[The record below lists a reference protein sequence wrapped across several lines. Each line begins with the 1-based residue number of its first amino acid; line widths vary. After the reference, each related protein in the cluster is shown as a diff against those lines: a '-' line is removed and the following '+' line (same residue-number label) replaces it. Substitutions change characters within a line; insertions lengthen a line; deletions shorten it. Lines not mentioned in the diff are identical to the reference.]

1 MSPTYSEYLRL
12 EELLKLQTGIKYD
25 KRKISNDELHFILVH
40 QNFELWF
47 KLIINELKCT
57 RDILSS
63 AYVEETKLP
72 QAVHHMA
79 RVIETFK
86 LMAQQ
91 WKVME
96 TLEPQDFLNFR
107 DELGTASGF
116 ESFQMREMESLM
128 GKKWIDGK
136 PAGKDDDST
145 KSLYEVT
152 CEWLERTPIQGS
164 TPKSK
169 NDEENVNNFINNYL
183 KAHKAVYP
191 DTNQE
196 AIDFFDEDP
205 SLRRRRAGLIFI
217 ESYRDLPLLAWPRK
231 LISTLIELEES
242 MILWRSS
249 HARMVERMIG
259 RRIGTGGSSGVDYLD
274 MTTKYRVFIE
284 SYRELP
290 LLAWPRKLISTLI
303 ELEESMILWRSAHAR
318 MVERMIGRRI
328 GTGGSSGVDYLDMT
342 TKYRVFIDLWSVR
355 SVLIKKEALPPLQ
368 NPDFYEF
375 KGE

>member
-12 EELLKLQTGIKYD
+12 EELLKLQTGVKGG
-25 KRKISNDELHFILVH
+25 KRSISNDELHFILVH

-47 KLIINELKCT
+47 KLIINELRST
-57 RDILSS
+57 RDILASD
-63 AYVEETKLP
+63 YVEETKLP
-72 QAVHHMA
+72 QAVHHMN
-79 RVIETFK
+79 RVIETFN

-116 ESFQMREMESLM
+116 ESFQMREMEALM

-136 PAGKDDDST
+136 PAGKDDSNE

-152 CEWLERTPIQGS
+152 CDWLERTPIQGS
-164 TPKSK
+164 NSENQV
-169 NDEENVNNFINNYL
+169 NDFISEYL
-183 KAHKAVYP
+183 AAHKKLYP
-191 DTNQE
+191 DTHQD
-196 AIDFFDEDP
+196 AVTFFEEDS
-205 SLRRRRAGLIFI
+205 SLRRRRAGL
-217 ESYRDLPLLAWPRK
+217 
-231 LISTLIELEES
+231 
-242 MILWRSS
+242 
-249 HARMVERMIG
+249 
-259 RRIGTGGSSGVDYLD
+259 
-274 MTTKYRVFIE
+274 VFIE

>member
-1 MSPTYSEYLRL
+1 M
-12 EELLKLQTGIKYD
+12 
-25 KRKISNDELHFILVH
+25 N
-40 QNFELWF
+40 
-47 KLIINELKCT
+47 
-57 RDILSS
+57 
-63 AYVEETKLP
+63 
-72 QAVHHMA
+72 

-116 ESFQMREMESLM
+116 ESFQMREMEALM

-136 PAGKDDDST
+136 PAGKDASNE

-152 CEWLERTPIQGS
+152 CDWLERTPIQGS
-164 TPKSK
+164 NSASPDGENQV
-169 NDEENVNNFINNYL
+169 NDFISEYL
-183 KAHKAVYP
+183 AAHKKLYP
-191 DTNQE
+191 DTHQD
-196 AIDFFDEDP
+196 AVTFFEEDS
-205 SLRRRRAGLIFI
+205 SLRRRRAGLVFI
-217 ESYRDLPLLAWPRK
+217 ESYRELPLLAWPRK

-259 RRIGTGGSSGVDYLD
+259 RRV
-274 MTTKYRVFIE
+274 
-284 SYRELP
+284 
-290 LLAWPRKLISTLI
+290 
-303 ELEESMILWRSAHAR
+303 
-318 MVERMIGRRI
+318 

>member
-12 EELLKLQTGIKYD
+12 EELLKLQTGVKGG
-25 KRKISNDELHFILVH
+25 KRSISNDELHFILVH

-47 KLIINELKCT
+47 KLIINELRST
-57 RDILSS
+57 RDILASD
-63 AYVEETKLP
+63 YVEETKLP
-72 QAVHHMA
+72 QAVHHMN
-79 RVIETFK
+79 RVIETFN

-116 ESFQMREMESLM
+116 ESFQMREMEALM

-136 PAGKDDDST
+136 PAGKDDSNE

-152 CEWLERTPIQGS
+152 CDWLERTPIQGS
-164 TPKSK
+164 TSTSPD
-169 NDEENVNNFINNYL
+169 DENQVNEFISEYL
-183 KAHKAVYP
+183 AAHKKLYP
-191 DTNQE
+191 DTHQD
-196 AIDFFDEDP
+196 AVTFFEEDS
-205 SLRRRRAGLIFI
+205 SLRRRRAGL
-217 ESYRDLPLLAWPRK
+217 
-231 LISTLIELEES
+231 
-242 MILWRSS
+242 
-249 HARMVERMIG
+249 
-259 RRIGTGGSSGVDYLD
+259 
-274 MTTKYRVFIE
+274 VFIE

>member
-12 EELLKLQTGIKYD
+12 EELLKLQTGVKGG
-25 KRKISNDELHFILVH
+25 KRSISNDELHFILVH

-47 KLIINELKCT
+47 KLIINELRST
-57 RDILSS
+57 RDILASD
-63 AYVEETKLP
+63 YVEETKLP
-72 QAVHHMA
+72 QAVHHMN
-79 RVIETFK
+79 RVIETFN

-116 ESFQMREMESLM
+116 ESFQMREMEALM

-136 PAGKDDDST
+136 PAGKDDST
-145 KSLYEVT
+145 EKSLYEVT
-152 CEWLERTPIQGS
+152 CDWLERTPIQGS
-164 TPKSK
+164 NSENQV
-169 NDEENVNNFINNYL
+169 NDFISEYL
-183 KAHKAVYP
+183 AAHKKLYP
-191 DTNQE
+191 DTHQD
-196 AIDFFDEDP
+196 AVTFFEEDS
-205 SLRRRRAGLIFI
+205 SLRRRRAGLVFI
-217 ESYRDLPLLAWPRK
+217 ESYRELPLLAWPRK

-274 MTTKYRVFIE
+274 MTTKYRVFI
-284 SYRELP
+284 
-290 LLAWPRKLISTLI
+290 
-303 ELEESMILWRSAHAR
+303 
-318 MVERMIGRRI
+318 
-328 GTGGSSGVDYLDMT
+328 
-342 TKYRVFIDLWSVR
+342 DLWSVR
-355 SVLIKKEALPPLQ
+355 SVLIKKEALPPLK
-368 NPDFYEF
+368 NSDFYEF

>member
-1 MSPTYSEYLRL
+1 M
-12 EELLKLQTGIKYD
+12 
-25 KRKISNDELHFILVH
+25 HFILVH

-47 KLIINELKCT
+47 KLIINELRST
-57 RDILSS
+57 RDILASD
-63 AYVEETKLP
+63 YVEETKLP
-72 QAVHHMA
+72 QAVHHMN
-79 RVIETFK
+79 RVIETFN

-116 ESFQMREMESLM
+116 ESFQMREMEALM

-136 PAGKDDDST
+136 PAGKDDYNE

-152 CEWLERTPIQGS
+152 CDWLERTPIQGS
-164 TPKSK
+164 TSASPD
-169 NDEENVNNFINNYL
+169 DENQVNGFISEYL
-183 KAHKAVYP
+183 AAHKKLYP
-191 DTNQE
+191 DTHQD
-196 AIDFFDEDP
+196 AVTFFEEDS
-205 SLRRRRAGLIFI
+205 SLRRRRAGL
-217 ESYRDLPLLAWPRK
+217 
-231 LISTLIELEES
+231 
-242 MILWRSS
+242 
-249 HARMVERMIG
+249 
-259 RRIGTGGSSGVDYLD
+259 
-274 MTTKYRVFIE
+274 VFIE

>member
-12 EELLKLQTGIKYD
+12 EELLKLQTGIDGD
-25 KRKISNDELHFILVH
+25 KKKLSNDELHFILVH

-57 RDILSS
+57 RDILDSN
-63 AYVEETKLP
+63 YVEETSLP
-72 QAVHHMA
+72 QAVHHMT

-136 PAGKDDDST
+136 PIGKDEST
-145 KSLYEVT
+145 EKSLYDVT
-152 CEWLERTPIQGS
+152 CDWLERTPIQGS
-164 TPKSK
+164 TPDSP
-169 NDEENVNNFINNYL
+169 NDNKEVSSFIKQYL
-183 KAHKAVYP
+183 EAHKKLYP

-196 AIDFFDEDP
+196 AIDFFEQD
-205 SLRRRRAGLIFI
+205 SVLRRRRAGLIFI
-217 ESYRDLPLLAWPRK
+217 ESYRELPLLSWPRK

-249 HARMVERMIG
+249 HARMVERI
-259 RRIGTGGSSGVDYLD
+259 
-274 MTTKYRVFIE
+274 
-284 SYRELP
+284 
-290 LLAWPRKLISTLI
+290 
-303 ELEESMILWRSAHAR
+303 
-318 MVERMIGRRI
+318 IGRRI

-355 SVLIKKEALPPLQ
+355 SILIKKDSLPTLK
-368 NPDFYEF
+368 NPEFYEF
-375 KGE
+375 KGD

>member
-12 EELLKLQTGIKYD
+12 EELLKLQTGIDGD
-25 KRKISNDELHFILVH
+25 KKKLSNDELHFILVH

-63 AYVEETKLP
+63 NYVEETSL
-72 QAVHHMA
+72 QQEVHHMN

-136 PAGKDDDST
+136 PIGKDEST
-145 KSLYEVT
+145 EKSLYDVT
-152 CEWLERTPIQGS
+152 CDWLERTPIQGS
-164 TPKSK
+164 TPDSP
-169 NDEENVNNFINNYL
+169 NDNKEVSSFIKQYL
-183 KAHKAVYP
+183 EAHKKLYP

-196 AIDFFDEDP
+196 AIDFFEQD
-205 SLRRRRAGLIFI
+205 SVLRRRRAGLIFI
-217 ESYRDLPLLAWPRK
+217 ESYRELPLLSWPRK

-249 HARMVERMIG
+249 HARMVERI
-259 RRIGTGGSSGVDYLD
+259 
-274 MTTKYRVFIE
+274 
-284 SYRELP
+284 
-290 LLAWPRKLISTLI
+290 
-303 ELEESMILWRSAHAR
+303 
-318 MVERMIGRRI
+318 IGRRI

-355 SVLIKKEALPPLQ
+355 SILIKKDSLPTLK
-368 NPDFYEF
+368 NPEFYEF
-375 KGE
+375 KGD

>member
-12 EELLKLQTGIKYD
+12 EELLKLQTGIDGDEK
-25 KRKISNDELHFILVH
+25 KLSNDELHFILVH

-57 RDILSS
+57 RDILDSN
-63 AYVEETKLP
+63 YVEETSLP
-72 QAVHHMA
+72 QAVHHMT

-86 LMAQQ
+86 LMSQQ

-136 PAGKDDDST
+136 PIGKDEST
-145 KSLYEVT
+145 EKSLYDVT
-152 CEWLERTPIQGS
+152 CDWLQRTPIQGS
-164 TPKSK
+164 TPDSS
-169 NDEENVNNFINNYL
+169 NDNEEVNTFIKQYL
-183 KAHKAVYP
+183 EAHKNLYP

-196 AIDFFDEDP
+196 AMDFFEED
-205 SLRRRRAGLIFI
+205 SVLRRRRAGLIFI
-217 ESYRDLPLLAWPRK
+217 ESYRELPLLSWPRK

-249 HARMVERMIG
+249 HARMVERI
-259 RRIGTGGSSGVDYLD
+259 
-274 MTTKYRVFIE
+274 
-284 SYRELP
+284 
-290 LLAWPRKLISTLI
+290 
-303 ELEESMILWRSAHAR
+303 
-318 MVERMIGRRI
+318 IGRRI

-355 SVLIKKEALPPLQ
+355 SILIKKEALPTLK
-368 NPDFYEF
+368 NPEFYGF

>member
-12 EELLKLQTGIKYD
+12 EELLKLQTGVKGG
-25 KRKISNDELHFILVH
+25 KRSISNDELHFILVH

-47 KLIINELKCT
+47 KLIINELRST
-57 RDILSS
+57 RDILASD
-63 AYVEETKLP
+63 YVEETKLP
-72 QAVHHMA
+72 QAVHHMN

-116 ESFQMREMESLM
+116 ESFQMREMEALM

-136 PAGKDDDST
+136 PAGKDDSNE

-152 CEWLERTPIQGS
+152 CDWLERTPIQGS
-164 TPKSK
+164 NSASPDGENQV
-169 NDEENVNNFINNYL
+169 NDFISEYL
-183 KAHKAVYP
+183 AAHKKLYP
-191 DTNQE
+191 DTHQD
-196 AIDFFDEDP
+196 AVTFFEEDS
-205 SLRRRRAGLIFI
+205 SLRRRRAGLVFI
-217 ESYRDLPLLAWPRK
+217 ESYRELPLLAWPRK

-274 MTTKYRVFIE
+274 MTTKYRVFI
-284 SYRELP
+284 
-290 LLAWPRKLISTLI
+290 
-303 ELEESMILWRSAHAR
+303 
-318 MVERMIGRRI
+318 
-328 GTGGSSGVDYLDMT
+328 
-342 TKYRVFIDLWSVR
+342 DLWAVR
-355 SVLIKKEALPPLQ
+355 SILIKKEALPSLK